1 MTISPIIRR
10 QSPATVLEGVGRH
23 PVFDRLL
30 CARGVKT
37 AEDMSFTLS
46 NLPAPESLF
55 GMQQATD
62 LLLACLQAQKK
73 ILVVGDYDAD
83 GATSTALLVSALRMM
98 GAENVDYLLPNRF
111 DYGYGLSPE
120 IVDLARSGSPDLIIT
135 VDNGIASVD
144 GVARAR
150 EYGISVLVTDH
161 HLPPEALPQADAIV
175 NPNLQ
180 DDISGCGNLAGVG
193 VIFYVMLA
201 LRKKLQSKGWFE
213 NRDMAL
219 PNLADLLDLVAV
231 GTVADVVKLDCHN
244 RILVEQGMRRIRA
257 NKTRSGIRALLQIAG
272 KSRTALCAADIG
284 FGIGPRLNAAGRL
297 SDMTIGVECL
307 LADSEDYAHE
317 LACKLDSL
325 NKERRSIEND
335 MREEAEAFLAQ
346 RAHSGQ
352 IDTPEALCL
361 FEPHWHQGVVGIL
374 ASRIKDQINR
384 PVIVFA
390 SDDNSQ
396 LKGSGRSI
404 PGIHLRDALDSV
416 ASANPGLVEKFG
428 GHAMAAG
435 LSLEQSRYK
444 EFAEAF
450 REEVSMRLDGVALD
464 KHYLSDGEL
473 PADLMALDWAE
484 AIRFM
489 APWGQGFPEPLFD
502 GDFTVVHARI
512 VGERHL
518 KMRVSPTGENLSI
531 DAIAFNQAGAEL
543 PSGQVKLAYKLDI
556 NEFRG
561 EKKLQLMVEYI
572 DA

>member
-30 CARGVKT
+30 CARGVKA

-46 NLPAPESLF
+46 NLPAPESLL
-55 GMQQATD
+55 GMPQATD

-111 DYGYGLSPE
+111 EYGYGLSPE
-120 IVDLARSGSPDLIIT
+120 IVDLARSRSPDLIIT

-144 GVARAR
+144 GVARAK

-175 NPNLQ
+175 NPNMQ
-180 DDISGCGNLAGVG
+180 EDTSACGNLAGVG

-201 LRKKLQSKGWFE
+201 LRKKLQSEGWFE
-213 NRDMAL
+213 SKGMAL

-231 GTVADVVKLDCHN
+231 GTVADVVKLDRFN

-307 LADSEDYAHE
+307 LANSEDYALE
-317 LACKLDSL
+317 LANKLDSL

-346 RAHSGQ
+346 RSQSGQ
-352 IDTPEALCL
+352 TDTPEALCL

-390 SDDNSQ
+390 SDDNGQ

-404 PGIHLRDALDSV
+404 SGIHLRDALDSV

-435 LSLEQSRYK
+435 LSLDQSRYE

-450 REEVSMRLDGVALD
+450 RQEVSMRLDGVALN
-464 KHYLSDGEL
+464 KQYLSDGEL

-484 AIRFM
+484 TIRFM

-502 GDFTVVHARI
+502 GDFNVVHARI

-518 KMRVSPTGENLSI
+518 KLRVSPLGENLSI

-543 PSGQVKLAYKLDI
+543 PSGHVKLAYKLDI